1 MADVLIEVYEG
12 MKPTIKQ
19 IMNVTD
25 SEFDELIHK
34 LSREIKSPLNNYMY
48 ITSVRIIAMRNSEPW

>member
-1 MADVLIEVYEG
+1 

-48 ITSVRIIAMRNSEPW
+48 ITSVRIIAMRNSVPW

>member
-1 MADVLIEVYEG
+1 

-25 SEFDELIHK
+25 QEFDELIHN
-34 LSREIKSPLNNYMY
+34 LSCEIKSPSNDCMY
-48 ITSVRIIAMRNSEPW
+48 ITSVRIIAMINSVPW